1 MGSTLGDITLGDVFY
16 LKGTN
21 KCHFWTVPQVLWH
34 LTSHKMC
41 PQKKRKKRT
50 HPPNPTSDYIKKC
63 QFLMKTD
70 LHWLCQESL
79 SSSIFAKETPLP
91 GHGKKWV
98 PYFILFFSWTSFFAH
113 RKPFKARFKR
123 KCGMLLYQHKKP
135 HGFVSDG
142 RWLLR
147 CKEIV
152 RHLRSPN
159 L

>member
-1 MGSTLGDITLGDVFY
+1 MGSTLGDITLGDVFW
-16 LKGTN
+16 LTN
-21 KCHFWTVPQVLWH
+21 VTFEQFHKACDIWHPTKCV
-34 LTSHKMC
+34 HK
-41 PQKKRKKRT
+41 KKRKKKT
-50 HPPNPTSDYIKKC
+50 HPPNPTSDSIKKC

-70 LHWLCQESL
+70 LHWLWQKSL

-91 GHGKKWV
+91 GHGEKMSAL
-98 PYFILFFSWTSFFAH
+98 FIFFLLNVIFCAP
-113 RKPFKARFKR
+113 KAFKARFKR
-123 KCGMLLYQHKKP
+123 KCSMLLYQHKKP